1 MPMFNPTMISP
12 LIQQAVS
19 ESTPIEAPEP
29 VAPVEQASAPQPVAP
44 APAPM
49 PQPQIVLKPIMVPV
63 PVPAKPKGL
72 RISPEATRK
81 AQSIYPQEQ
90 AKKQNMIDNAKAPPT
105 PTGAWGAPK

>member
-29 VAPVEQASAPQPVAP
+29 IEQAPAPQPAAPAP

-49 PQPQIVLKPIMVPV
+49 PQPQIIIKPVMVPV

-105 PTGAWGAPK
+105 PTGAWGAPQ